1 MEDFMSN
8 NGENDRVLVRAGAR
22 ELTEEEIQK
31 VSGAFIIG
39 RCTFNPATCAMDG
52 VCTPLPRC
60 TP

>member
-1 MEDFMSN
+1 MSN